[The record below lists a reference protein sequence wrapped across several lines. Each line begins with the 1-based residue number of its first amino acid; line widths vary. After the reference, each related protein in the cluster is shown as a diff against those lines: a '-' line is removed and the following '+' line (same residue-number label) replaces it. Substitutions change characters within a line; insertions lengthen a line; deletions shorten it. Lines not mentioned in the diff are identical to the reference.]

1 MAYRST
7 DIPNIED
14 YIVLSAGARRGLALM
29 DYARP
34 LFKVEAVR
42 KLMTRAVR
50 SGSTPEERA
59 QTRVSV
65 WGEVVDGE
73 GRRAVSRLHGPE
85 AGVEWTALAAL
96 SAVER
101 VLEGDATPGFQT
113 PATAYGADFVLGC
126 EGVVREDV
134 A

>member
-1 MAYRST
+1 
-7 DIPNIED
+7 
-14 YIVLSAGARRGLALM
+14 
-29 DYARP
+29 
-34 LFKVEAVR
+34 
-42 KLMTRAVR
+42 MTRAVR

-96 SAVER
+96 AAVER